1 MSNKIT
7 LDICGITAEEATLDA
22 GLFLSLREERALADR
37 LAEALAGCV
46 TLLREAGFVP
56 GLTGEN
62 AVSDHV
68 RAPVQAGEEALAAHA
83 ERRKP

>member
-37 LAEALAGCV
+37 LAEVLEMTAI
-46 TLLREAGFVP
+46 LRCADLMRGSNCGICPPCEA
-56 GLTGEN
+56 
-62 AVSDHV
+62 
-68 RAPVQAGEEALAAHA
+68 RAALAAHA